1 MSSLAFSSYSKC
13 NHHTSSAL
21 IHISQLLSNLSSL
34 SDHPA
39 QLQCLSIAANLTFRF
54 IITATHNGNKWI
66 DAYHFIPTCNQ
77 YITVYYALMIS
88 YLYQTDAVL
97 QELMIL
103 VSHLYLMLSSR
114 IQSLKLSLKP
124 PPFQDTKP

>member
-1 MSSLAFSSYSKC
+1 M
-13 NHHTSSAL
+13 
-21 IHISQLLSNLSSL
+21 
-34 SDHPA
+34 
-39 QLQCLSIAANLTFRF
+39 
-54 IITATHNGNKWI
+54 ATHNGNKWI
-66 DAYHFIPTCNQ
+66 DAYLSVTQ

-114 IQSLKLSLKP
+114 IQSLKSSLIFDKSSSNGV
-124 PPFQDTKP
+124 